1 MMVVKIPKAKDQ
13 PQFGRV
19 FLLAIEKKTSDNPL
33 NKKDKAKNIESA
45 KRELSGEVKT
55 AILRIT
61 NRIPTIN
68 GMYQCLTEFLMES
81 RNVVFMLINF
91 KKIVMIRS
99 IPIA

>member
-1 MMVVKIPKAKDQ
+1 MTSENPIIVVKIPKAKDQ

-45 KRELSGEVKT
+45 NKELRGDVET

-61 NRIPTIN
+61 NRIPTIK
-68 GMYQCLTEFLMES
+68 GMYQFLT
-81 RNVVFMLINF
+81 
-91 KKIVMIRS
+91 
-99 IPIA
+99 